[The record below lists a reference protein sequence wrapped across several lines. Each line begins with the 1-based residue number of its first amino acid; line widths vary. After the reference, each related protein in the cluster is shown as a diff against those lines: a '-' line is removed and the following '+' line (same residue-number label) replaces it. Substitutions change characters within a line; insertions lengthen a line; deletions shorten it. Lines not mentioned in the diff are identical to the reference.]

1 MLWHGRPNGCGLWL
15 PEDKR
20 LIFGMDWKNVV
31 AYETKSM
38 GGLRPSE
45 EK

>member
-31 AYETKSM
+31 VYETKSM
-38 GGLRPSE
+38 GGGAE
-45 EK
+45 TQ